1 MTEQLQQ
8 QGIAFAQGVL
18 MSQKTTFRIGGPAE
32 LMLYP
37 NSIEQ
42 LQACIK
48 LCAEQGVK
56 PFMLGRG
63 SNLLVKD
70 TGLDG
75 VVISTEKMQG
85 LEYLGDGKIY
95 VEAGVSLSAMC
106 NFAYKQNL
114 TGSEFAFGIPGALG
128 GSTYMNAGAY
138 DGEMSDILLEV
149 LEISPTG
156 EMAWLPA
163 AECGFGYRKSIFM
176 QTGGVV
182 AAARLLLQLGDPA
195 QIKAAMDNIMHRR
208 RDKQPLEFPN
218 AGSAFK
224 RPPGY
229 FAGGLIQQCNL
240 KGKSVGGAQI
250 SEKHAGFIINT
261 GSATAADV
269 RALIALVQQT
279 VQDETG
285 VFLEPEIKFV

>member
-8 QGIAFAQGVL
+8 QGIAFAEGVP
-18 MSQKTTFRIGGPAE
+18 MSSKTTFRIGGPAE

-37 NSIEQ
+37 NSVEQ

-48 LCAEQGVK
+48 LCHEAGEK
-56 PFMLGRG
+56 PFLLGRG

-70 TGLDG
+70 SGLDG
-75 VVISTEKMQG
+75 VVISTEKMVG
-85 LEYLGDGKIY
+85 MEDLGDGKMY
-95 VEAGVSLSAMC
+95 VEAGVNLAVMC
-106 NFAYKQNL
+106 NFALKHNL
-114 TGSEFAFGIPGALG
+114 TGAEFAFGIPGALG

-138 DGEMSDILLEV
+138 DGEMSDIIAEV
-149 LEISPTG
+149 LEISSTG
-156 EMAWLPA
+156 ELNWLPVV
-163 AECGFGYRKSIFM
+163 ECAFGYRKSVFM

-182 AAARLLLQLGDPA
+182 AAARLQLKVGDPA
-195 QIKAAMDNIMHRR
+195 KIKAEMDDIMHRR

-224 RPPGY
+224 RPPGH
-229 FAGGLIQQCNL
+229 FAGGLIQQCDL
-240 KGKSVGGAQI
+240 KGRSVGGAQI

-261 GSATAADV
+261 GGATAADV
-269 RALIALVQQT
+269 RALIALVQEV
-279 VQDETG
+279 VQQETG

>member
-1 MTEQLQQ
+1 MTETLQQ
-8 QGIAFAQGVL
+8 QGIAFAEAVP
-18 MSQKTTFRIGGPAE
+18 MSSKTTFRIGGPAE

-37 NSIEQ
+37 NSVEQ
-42 LQACIK
+42 LQACMK
-48 LCAEQGVK
+48 LCHEANVK

-85 LEYLGDGKIY
+85 IEYLGDNKIY

-106 NFAYKQNL
+106 NFALKQGL

-149 LEISPTG
+149 LQISASG
-156 EMAWLPA
+156 ELAWLPVA
-163 AECGFGYRKSIFM
+163 DCGFGYRKSIFM
-176 QTGGVV
+176 QTGAVV
-182 AAARLLLQLGDPA
+182 AVARLLLQPGDPVK
-195 QIKAAMDNIMHRR
+195 IKAQMNDIMLRR

-224 RPPGY
+224 RPPGH

-240 KGKSVGGAQI
+240 KGRSVGGAQI

-261 GSATAADV
+261 GGATAADV
-269 RALIALVQQT
+269 RALIALVQET
-279 VQDETG
+279 VQNETG

>member
-1 MTEQLQQ
+1 
-8 QGIAFAQGVL
+8 V
-18 MSQKTTFRIGGPAE
+18 
-32 LMLYP
+32 
-37 NSIEQ
+37 EQ

-48 LCAEQGVK
+48 LCAEAGEK

-75 VVISTEKMQG
+75 VIISTEKMQG
-85 LEYLGDGKIY
+85 IESLGDGKIY

-106 NFAYKQNL
+106 NFAYKQ
-114 TGSEFAFGIPGALG
+114 GFAGAEFAFGIPGALG

-138 DGEMSDILLEV
+138 DGEMCDILLEV
-149 LEISPTG
+149 LVITSAG
-156 EMAWLPA
+156 ELQWLPV
-163 AECGFGYRKSIFM
+163 AECGFSYRKSIFM
-176 QTGGVV
+176 QTGAVV
-182 AAARLLLQLGDPA
+182 AAARLLLQPGDPVE
-195 QIKAAMDNIMHRR
+195 IKAKMDDIMHRR

-229 FAGGLIQQCNL
+229 YAGGLIQQCNL
-240 KGKSVGGAQI
+240 KGRSVGGAQV

-261 GSATAADV
+261 GGATAADV
-269 RALIALVQQT
+269 RALIVLGQEVVQQ
-279 VQDETG
+279 QTG
-285 VFLEPEIKFV
+285 VLLEPEIKFV